1 MAGRRF
7 RIQRQAL
14 AGREDPVDETRKT
27 IASAVRAAAGY
38 FVDDPVL
45 QDGGP

>member
-1 MAGRRF
+1 
-7 RIQRQAL
+7 
-14 AGREDPVDETRKT
+14 VDETRKT
-27 IASAVRAAAGY
+27 IASAVRAAGGY